1 MEILKVVLLGI
12 EQGVTE
18 LLPISSSAHLILT
31 SQLLDFK
38 MDTYLLSVLHLGT
51 TVALIIYFWNL
62 LFKNIFKKEKL
73 SFLVKIVISSIPA
86 GIVGFLFESFI
97 EDKLRGNLIIA
108 ISLIVWGI
116 GMILLEKKKEIAEQD
131 IQTVTWKQ
139 SLYMG
144 IGQILALIPGGS
156 RSGITTTVGMLTG
169 LNKYTAIQYSFLL
182 GLPLLF
188 LAPMYEIIKE
198 YPQRSLNLLDI
209 LGIIV
214 AGIVTYV
221 ALLLLKRFSK
231 KKWLTVFGIYRIL
244 LGCIVILLLIL

>member
-1 MEILKVVLLGI
+1 VVLLGI

-18 LLPISSSAHLILT
+18 LLMISSSAHLILT

-97 EDKLRGNLIIA
+97 EDKPRGNLIIA

-116 GMILLEKKKEIAEQD
+116 GMILLEK
-131 IQTVTWKQ
+131 
-139 SLYMG
+139 
-144 IGQILALIPGGS
+144 
-156 RSGITTTVGMLTG
+156 
-169 LNKYTAIQYSFLL
+169 
-182 GLPLLF
+182 
-188 LAPMYEIIKE
+188 
-198 YPQRSLNLLDI
+198 
-209 LGIIV
+209 
-214 AGIVTYV
+214 
-221 ALLLLKRFSK
+221 
-231 KKWLTVFGIYRIL
+231 
-244 LGCIVILLLIL
+244 